1 VTGEKFLG
9 MQINCSGC
17 HNGAGHSLNLYVQLK
32 TRMDFWKNA
41 AFFAQT
47 TSTRTAD
54 AATGLNKYTL
64 TDNTT
69 GAYVLNTTTGNRPPR
84 QPAPGQPNKVAPA
97 FYLTGE
103 TPASGKPLRAEYARM
118 LTAHPQ
124 FARASVNYL
133 FKEMFGIGIVDPPDN
148 FDLLLQDPNNVPPG
162 QTVQPSHP
170 ALLTR
175 LQNAF
180 VASGYDLRTLLRT
193 LANSDAYQLSAR
205 YTPGPWNENWTRYFA
220 RRVVRRLPSEALFDA
235 LATASGLV
243 DTMPVNSA
251 PSVTRAMLL
260 PDPTEG
266 GGPSAF
272 LNAFLR
278 GNRDTNLRSGD
289 VSTIQ
294 ALSLMNDNAVVNRIR
309 NATAATLVSRT
320 LKATQKPDEIADAL
334 FLATLSRPPTAAEK
348 AAAVTYLKTATA
360 QSPLATKTENFQWAL
375 FNKLEFA
382 FY

>member
-1 VTGEKFLG
+1 
-9 MQINCSGC
+9 M
-17 HNGAGHSLNLYVQLK
+17 
-32 TRMDFWKNA
+32 
-41 AFFAQT
+41 
-47 TSTRTAD
+47 
-54 AATGLNKYTL
+54 
-64 TDNTT
+64 
-69 GAYVLNTTTGNRPPR
+69 
-84 QPAPGQPNKVAPA
+84 
-97 FYLTGE
+97 
-103 TPASGKPLRAEYARM
+103 
-118 LTAHPQ
+118 
-124 FARASVNYL
+124 
-133 FKEMFGIGIVDPPDN
+133 
-148 FDLLLQDPNNVPPG
+148 
-162 QTVQPSHP
+162 
-170 ALLTR
+170 
-175 LQNAF
+175 
-180 VASGYDLRTLLRT
+180 RTLLGRSRT
-193 LANSDAYQLSAR
+193 EAYQLSAR
-205 YTPGPWNENWTRYFA
+205 YTPGPWNETWTRYFA

-243 DTMPVNSA
+243 DTMTVNSA

-360 QSPLATKTENFQWAL
+360 QSPLATKTENLQWAL